1 MADYRGEFENWC
13 DQWEKAQEEGIFE
26 NMPPVNPQDKQVLGL
41 GSSDTSQDAYWKNF
55 EREVEEQPQVLSED
69 HAGTP
74 TSKADLAHQSK
85 DIARAANPV
94 YHHTTGMD
102 QELEPWTPNWVDGK
116 ELEEL
121 AEIKASLYDL
131 ECECGKKDA
140 MGESASA
147 VQSKIKS
154 MWEKVNKL
162 SNDLT
167 PNRFKEILD

>member
-1 MADYRGEFENWC
+1 
-13 DQWEKAQEEGIFE
+13 
-26 NMPPVNPQDKQVLGL
+26 
-41 GSSDTSQDAYWKNF
+41 
-55 EREVEEQPQVLSED
+55 
-69 HAGTP
+69 
-74 TSKADLAHQSK
+74 
-85 DIARAANPV
+85 
-94 YHHTTGMD
+94 MD